1 MLLEGSSMKVVIKFG
16 DNLKEI
22 LNQDTIVISSVLGAD
37 FVIPELGDNVFKM
50 VYAEKYN
57 NYVLMNV
64 SQNKEF
70 LCNGKAFSKIL
81 ISQPFNI
88 TGTGLSRPI
97 AIEVVIC
104 DEDFNASSNQ
114 ESNMQNN
121 NFRPSTQAVNV
132 GAQGNDVFVCS
143 T

>member
-57 NYVLMNV
+57 NYVY
-64 SQNKEF
+64 
-70 LCNGKAFSKIL
+70 
-81 ISQPFNI
+81 
-88 TGTGLSRPI
+88 R
-97 AIEVVIC
+97 
-104 DEDFNASSNQ
+104 
-114 ESNMQNN
+114 
-121 NFRPSTQAVNV
+121 
-132 GAQGNDVFVCS
+132 
-143 T
+143 